1 MTEERNFPRG
11 HIQTEDILLKEIKI
25 LNYIRTW
32 YLFMKYKK
40 SLLQES
46 RDNYTSI
53 YIKKRQDK
61 QY

>member
-1 MTEERNFPRG
+1 MTEERNFLRG

-32 YLFMKYKK
+32 YLFIKYKK

-53 YIKKRQDK
+53 YKKNKINNTD
-61 QY
+61 

>member
-1 MTEERNFPRG
+1 MTEERNFLRG

-32 YLFMKYKK
+32 YLFIKYKK

-53 YIKKRQDK
+53 
-61 QY
+61 